1 MMQILL
7 NKINSHDEDLSEE
20 KDNYERMIQITNIQS
35 RQYKYLELKKKKNIN
50 TIQMRMEDLKEKKK
64 KIF

>member
-50 TIQMRMEDLKEKKK
+50 TIQMRLEDLKEKKK